1 MGRPVDP
8 RSARLSVER
17 TVEAIL
23 EKAELSPKPFGAF
36 VTGGRL
42 LMRAV
47 DSRGYRE
54 AASPKKGRASRTMI
68 GTYTLGVSAVQVRE
82 DVIAL
87 LESLPFDGRARP
99 RRKALR

>member
-8 RSARLSVER
+8 RAARLSVER

-23 EKAELSPKPFGAF
+23 ERAELSPKPFGAF

-54 AASPKKGRASRTMI
+54 NTSAKHGGACRTMI

-87 LESLPFDGRARP
+87 LAALPGVTRPKRRGKAAR
-99 RRKALR
+99 